1 MYFFKDWFEC
11 TKRIKK
17 KEKCWKDKKKELREL
32 RERKDKQPF
41 GFGDLGKL
49 PTRKYDLA
57 KSNFVVLFA
66 SVYF

>member
-1 MYFFKDWFEC
+1 MYFCKDWIEC
-11 TKRIKK
+11 TN
-17 KEKCWKDKKKELREL
+17 KEKRQMLKRRKKELREL

-49 PTRKYDLA
+49 PTRKYDLG